1 MTKVNN
7 IYSFHCRIIFDI
19 GFLGCVKSETEILL
33 KNYSFFH
40 LKSGQ
45 ICQIRLD
52 QVWNKLNELLIY

>member
-7 IYSFHCRIIFDI
+7 TYSFHCRIIFDI

-33 KNYSFFH
+33 KIKVFL

-52 QVWNKLNELLIY
+52 KVWNKLNELLIY